1 MLTSLPPVTK
11 ALLIA
16 NAGAFLLQ
24 SLLPGAL
31 FAPLMLWPMGMEA
44 WAQAAGAPGFLP
56 WQVLT
61 YGFLHGNLAHLLFN
75 MLALVMFGAQLEYVW
90 GQKRFLT
97 YFLVCIAGA
106 GLCQLGVA
114 SWSVLEGGMP
124 YPTVG
129 ASGGVFGLLLATGM
143 LFPHQRVMLP
153 IPPIPMKA
161 RTLAIVYGLVELYL
175 GIAGTRSGV
184 AHFAHLGGMLFGWL
198 LIRYWRGQ
206 PPFRRSPPRARH
218 F

>member
-1 MLTSLPPVTK
+1 MLTNLPPVTR

-16 NAGAFLLQ
+16 NAGVFLLQ
-24 SLLPGAL
+24 NLLPGAL
-31 FAPLMLWPMGMEA
+31 FAPLMLWPTGMDA
-44 WAQAAGAPGFLP
+44 WAQAAGVSGFMP
-56 WQVLT
+56 WQLLS

-75 MLALVMFGAQLEYVW
+75 MLALVMFGSQLEYVW

-97 YFLVCIAGA
+97 FFLVCIGGA

-143 LFPHQRVMLP
+143 LFPHQRVMLL

-175 GIAGTRSGV
+175 GIAGTGSGV

-198 LIRYWRGQ
+198 LIRHWRGQ
-206 PPFRRSPPRARH
+206 PPFRRGSPRARH